1 MRSNKSDDDGTWTV
15 MIGNEMYV
23 RRKVSVSFKEGVL
36 VSLALLLLVTSL
48 CLFYK
53 NWKKNYR
60 DINQLPYY
68 SYMYKD
74 ESPEAPPRPV
84 VVAAA
89 AAGSSMGSSLIVNK
103 SRSAVNWGKAARAV
117 AIANKFQPVA
127 GGAVVSQAAF
137 KDPDKIANTAAS
149 HSNTTGT

>member
-1 MRSNKSDDDGTWTV
+1 MRSNKSDDGTWTV
-15 MIGNEMYV
+15 MIGDEMYV

-74 ESPEAPPRPV
+74 ESPEVPPRPL
-84 VVAAA
+84 VVAAT

-103 SRSAVNWGKAARAV
+103 SRPAVNWGKAARAV
-117 AIANKFQPVA
+117 AIANKFQPVTGA
-127 GGAVVSQAAF
+127 GAVVSQAAF

-149 HSNTTGT
+149 LSNTTGT

>member
-1 MRSNKSDDDGTWTV
+1 MRSNKSDDGTWTV
-15 MIGNEMYV
+15 MIGDEMYV

-74 ESPEAPPRPV
+74 ESPEVPPRPL

-103 SRSAVNWGKAARAV
+103 SRPAVNWGKAARAV
-117 AIANKFQPVA
+117 AIANKFQPVTGA
-127 GGAVVSQAAF
+127 GAVVSQAAF